1 MNRDARTLLSLVA
14 TGRMS
19 STEAERWLDASR
31 EERLARSE
39 NRWIFTAL
47 IAAAL
52 VQFWP
57 AVTTISQWTATQLP
71 QALTHLQHA
80 LSFFTAQL

>member
-1 MNRDARTLLSLVA
+1 MNQYVRTLLSLVA
-14 TGRMS
+14 AGRMS
-19 STEAERWLDASR
+19 STEAERWLAASR

-47 IAAAL
+47 VAAVL

-57 AVTTISQWTATQLP
+57 AVTTVSQWTATQLP
-71 QALTHLQHA
+71 QALTHLQHV
-80 LSFFTAQL
+80 LSFFAA